1 MGLWLPV
8 LASNS
13 GPFLPL
19 LVRRV
24 RGCLSWNLIGVIKS
38 SKEEEEKPLRKMKL
52 GEHSALRD
60 SYEKALVSGWRET
73 EDVAGP
79 A

>member
-38 SKEEEEKPLRKMKL
+38 SKEEEKPLRKMKL